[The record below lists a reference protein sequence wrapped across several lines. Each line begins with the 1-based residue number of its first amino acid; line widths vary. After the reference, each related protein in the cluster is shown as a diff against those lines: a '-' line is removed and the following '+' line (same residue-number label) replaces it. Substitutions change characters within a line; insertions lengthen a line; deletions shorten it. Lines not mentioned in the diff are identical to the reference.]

1 MNLIFEKLL
10 KTHPIITVIGMA
22 KNTGKTTTLN
32 RLIAEAELIR
42 CRIGLVS
49 TGRDGESTDVFTGR
63 EKPRIYAQ
71 KGAYFAATEESLGLC
86 EAKTQLRAMTECL
99 TSIGKVVI
107 AEVTEPGAVEICGPS
122 SVDEM
127 LDLVEQL
134 RKEYGVKNVLID
146 GSINRIAIATTR
158 LNAGVILATGAV
170 LGDMKQ
176 VIEQTQL
183 KVDLLQIQCLDAQ
196 TRTVVDR
203 HRGRAGVLLIDKDR
217 DAEVL
222 DSSLLDNISG
232 VVEKIT
238 GQVGY
243 LYTSGSVTDM
253 VIEELLKKGRAVEI
267 IVEDASMVHISGSSY
282 ERWLASGA
290 NITAVNKLNLLAVTC
305 NPHNPM
311 GNDFEPKEFLEAM
324 RGSLNVPVYD
334 VMIN

>member
-10 KTHPIITVIGMA
+10 KTHPVITVIGMA

-86 EAKTQLRAMTECL
+86 EAKIQLRAMTECL

-107 AEVTEPGAVEICGPS
+107 AEVTEPGAVEICGPG

-127 LDLVEQL
+127 LDVLEQL

-146 GSINRIAIATTR
+146 GSINRMAIATTR

-170 LGDMKQ
+170 LGDMEQ

-183 KVDLLQIQCLDAQ
+183 KVDLLQIRCVDAQ
-196 TRTVVDR
+196 IKTVVDKN
-203 HRGRAGVLLIDKDR
+203 RGRAGVLLIDKDR
-217 DAEVL
+217 DVEVL
-222 DSSLLDNISG
+222 DSSLLDNLSD

-238 GQVGY
+238 GQVSY
-243 LYTSGSVTDM
+243 LYASGSVTDM
-253 VIEELLKKGRAVEI
+253 VIEQLLKKGRAVEI
-267 IVEDASMVHISGSSY
+267 IVEDAAMVHVSGLSY
-282 ERWLASGA
+282 EKWLASGGM
-290 NITAVNKLNLLAVTC
+290 ITAVNKLNLLAVTC

-324 RGSLNVPVYD
+324 RSSLNVPVYD

>member
-1 MNLIFEKLL
+1 MNLIFENLL

-86 EAKTQLRAMTECL
+86 EAKIQLRAMTECL

-107 AEVTEPGAVEICGPS
+107 AEVTEPGAVEICGPV

-127 LDLVEQL
+127 LDVVEQL

-146 GSINRIAIATTR
+146 GSINRMAIATTR

-253 VIEELLKKGRAVEI
+253 VIEELLKKDKTVEI
-267 IVEDASMVHISGSSY
+267 IVEDASMVHISGFSY

-305 NPHNPM
+305 NSHNPM